1 MTKYNDKTKDA
12 LRPGSGKVHC
22 RGLSRKDYAVAT
34 RMIKKGIVTEAELIK
49 AGKILPKGLQGPKT
63 SEAYKWFMEAKI

>member
-1 MTKYNDKTKDA
+1 MNNKQEA

-34 RMIKKGIVTEAELIK
+34 RMMKRGIITEAELIE
-49 AGKILPKGLQGPKT
+49 AGKILPKGVQGPKT
-63 SEAYKWFMEAKI
+63 SEAYEWFMEAKV